1 MKAMAKDPRERY
13 QTARDFHADLQRAVQ
28 GMAVSAPPVVVFERT
43 QAMTPQRTAVLPAAG
58 YEEPYEQDWYA
69 EAPRRSA
76 ASWAVIALLVLAGLA
91 AGIFVLTRVFGGAQ
105 PMVTIPA
112 DVVGMDIAAAEQR
125 LISLGFNP
133 VLGEKR
139 ADPQFG
145 PNQVI
150 TTDPAPGRTAPKG
163 SEVRLHYSEGPRRV
177 EVPNLAGMTEEEAL
191 KTLRERGFGIG
202 QRDLE
207 PSDEVEQ
214 GLIIRSNPP
223 AGQIVPENTEVS
235 IVVSSG
241 PATFEV
247 PAVVNMTEADA
258 RRALE
263 NVCDTPPCVR
273 VVVSREFSDTVPEG
287 RVIRQSPE
295 AGAAVEPGATV
306 AIVVSRGPDAEP
318 TPTPTPTTQS
328 PTPTPTEPTPTEP
341 TPTEPTPTPTG
352 DEGLGF

>member
-13 QTARDFHADLQRAVQ
+13 QSARDFHADLQRAVH

-43 QAMTPQRTAVLPAAG
+43 QAMPQRTAVLPAAPVD
-58 YEEPYEQDWYA
+58 EVYEQDWYA
-69 EAPRRSA
+69 EPERRSA
-76 ASWAVIALLVLAGLA
+76 ASWAVITLLILAGLA
-91 AGIFVLTRVFGGAQ
+91 AGLFVLTRVFGGTE

-125 LISLGFNP
+125 LIQLGFNP

-150 TTDPAPGRTAPKG
+150 TTDPAPGRTAPRG
-163 SEVRLHYSEGPRRV
+163 SEVRLHYSEGPKQV

-191 KTLRERGFGIG
+191 RMLREGGFGIG
-202 QRDLE
+202 RRELE
-207 PSDEVEQ
+207 PSDEVEA
-214 GLIIRSNPP
+214 GLIVRSAPP
-223 AGQIVPENTEVS
+223 AGQIVPEGTEVS

-247 PAVVNMTEADA
+247 PSVLNMTEADA

-263 NVCDTPPCVR
+263 NVCESPPCVR
-273 VVVSREFSDTVPEG
+273 VVVSREFSESVEEG
-287 RVIRQSPE
+287 RVIRQTPE
-295 AGAAVEPGATV
+295 AGEPVEPGATV
-306 AIVVSRGPDAEP
+306 TIVISRGQESEP
-318 TPTPTPTTQS
+318 TPTPAPTTAS
-328 PTPTPTEPTPTEP
+328 PTPSPSPPPTEPTPTEP
-341 TPTEPTPTPTG
+341 TPSPSESG
-352 DEGLGF
+352 GLTF